1 MGQARL
7 HRLNRLAAALSAAV
21 VMLAAHTGVAVAAG
35 SPPSQLV
42 FDHSNTKCQSVDSN
56 HNLQKSPQMSQ
67 TGIALINGDLFIS
80 CWGDTTIT
88 EINPLSPSTEVAVYT
103 ISAAPYKAFGALAY
117 DPTDNLLWA
126 CASTNNAGTGSP
138 ENQMSEVGTISLN
151 GGNDTGTFTPWFDA
165 SHNFRGT
172 QYSGCDNGLA
182 WDPGSESGR
191 ADTLWTSG
199 DLDTVEQNWTPNVAK
214 GTAAW
219 NTAYDVKS
227 LMGASPA
234 TSGIVFGGGKFYIAN
249 QQTTTKRV
257 YSVKPDFSG
266 YADPSEPVLSSSH
279 RYEDMECDDQTYN
292 TTVIWVMWFNQNILK
307 PLPISG
313 TCGTSPPPPT
323 LSISQSSDG
332 PVTAGQ
338 NVDFTDTVANTGSAG
353 QTNVTVTQPV
363 PANAI
368 FVSVTP
374 STGGVCSNTASVIS
388 CSFATLAANQ
398 SDTMKVTFTTME
410 PGTVTSQA
418 TAQSDQASPVSA
430 SAPATV
436 TATPSVIYYTV
447 TDTSIAPVSTSTQP
461 LGDSV
466 QFAVESS
473 ATHEL
478 TDGLGVLDSGPLTAP
493 TNFDW
498 TFTAGG
504 KYTVTDTDTSHAT
517 TVNVPPQSPINA
529 SLNSP
534 FQVTW
539 ATSMPGGCTENVQVL
554 TPGTTTWVAWIPKAT
569 QVSGMYT
576 PTQSGTYQFRSKL
589 VCGSAFTQYSP
600 GTSTTVS

>member
-1 MGQARL
+1 MDQARL
-7 HRLNRLAAALSAAV
+7 HGVKRFAAV
-21 VMLAAHTGVAVAAG
+21 LGTALVVLAAHAGVALAAG

-42 FDHSNTKCQSVDSN
+42 FDHSNTKCKSVDSK

-67 TGIALINGDLFIS
+67 TGIALIGGDLYVS

-88 EINPLSPSTEVAVYT
+88 EINPLAPSTEVAVFT

-138 ENQMSEVGTISLN
+138 ENQMSEVGTIALN
-151 GGNDTGTFTPWFDA
+151 AETDTGTFTPWFNA
-165 SHNFRGT
+165 SHSFKGQT
-172 QYSGCDNGLA
+172 YSGCDNGLA
-182 WDPGSESGR
+182 WDPGSQAGR

-199 DLDTVEQNWTPNVAK
+199 DLDTVEQNWTPNIAK
-214 GTAAW
+214 GTATW

-227 LMGASPA
+227 LMGATPA
-234 TSGIVFGGGKFYIAN
+234 TSGIVFGGSKFYIAN

-266 YADPSEPVLSSSH
+266 YADPTEPLVSSNH

-292 TTVIWVMWFNQNILK
+292 TTVIWLMWFNQNILD

-313 TCGTSPPPPT
+313 NCGTSPPPPT
-323 LSISQSSDG
+323 LSITQASDG

-338 NVDFTDTVANTGSAG
+338 NVNFTDTVTNTGTAG
-353 QTNVTVTQPV
+353 QTNVTVSQPV

-368 FVSVTP
+368 FVTVTP
-374 STGGVCSNTASVIS
+374 STGGVCSNTASVVS
-388 CSFATLAANQ
+388 CSFASLAGNQ
-398 SDTMKVTFTTME
+398 SDTMKVTFATME

-436 TATPSVIYYTV
+436 TAAPNVIYYTV
-447 TDTSIAPVSTSTQP
+447 TDSSITPVSTSTQP
-461 LGDSV
+461 LGESV
-466 QFAVESS
+466 QFAVEGS
-473 ATHEL
+473 AAHEL

-498 TFTAGG
+498 TFSAGG
-504 KYTVTDTDTSHAT
+504 KYTVTDTDTGQTT
-517 TVNVPPQSPINA
+517 TVNVPPVSPTTA
-529 SLNSP
+529 SLNTP

-539 ATSMPGGCTENVQVL
+539 ATSLPGGCTENVQVL
-554 TPGTTTWVAWIPKAT
+554 LPGTTTWVAWIAKAT
-569 QVSGMYT
+569 TVSGMYT
-576 PTQSGTYQFRSKL
+576 ATQSGTYKFRSKL
-589 VCGSAFTQYSP
+589 VCGSASTVYATV
-600 GTSTTVS
+600 TSTTVS